1 MPGPG
6 VYRPDP
12 SQGITR
18 IEDLPK
24 PKVRCQS
31 RNYRRRPCPRC
42 GQSAYRDRRVRRT
55 LHDLGNPLTGRP
67 RELIVIY
74 SQHYCTRCRKYFN
87 ADVTDLAAP
96 GSHSTKRVVDTAVRL
111 VIEDGLP
118 YRAASWSLWRDH
130 RVFVPYATIQNWV
143 EYGERHSGES
153 PPITLTGHSPTSR
166 AISPLTS
173 CMTAR
178 SVSCRSSITTPS
190 NGCPTTSWTATRPK
204 STSRHSSAASA
215 RPWRHAGSPSRGS
228 RPTAR
233 RCIPSR
239 SPQSSVRCRI
249 RSANSTSCM
258 R

>member
-6 VYRPDP
+6 EYRPDP

-24 PKVRCQS
+24 PKIRCQS
-31 RNYRRRPCPRC
+31 RNYRRRLCPRC
-42 GQSAYRDRRVRRT
+42 GHSAYRDRRVRRT

-87 ADVTDLAAP
+87 ADMTDLAAP
-96 GSHSTKRVVDTAVRL
+96 GSHYTKRVVDTAVRL

-143 EYGERHSGES
+143 EDGGKGTAANPHRLPRLG
-153 PPITLTGHSPTSR
+153 TLRLLG
-166 AISPLTS
+166 LY
-173 CMTAR
+173 
-178 SVSCRSSITTPS
+178 
-190 NGCPTTSWTATRPK
+190 
-204 STSRHSSAASA
+204 
-215 RPWRHAGSPSRGS
+215 
-228 RPTAR
+228 R
-233 RCIPSR
+233 R
-239 SPQSSVRCRI
+239 
-249 RSANSTSCM
+249 
-258 R
+258 